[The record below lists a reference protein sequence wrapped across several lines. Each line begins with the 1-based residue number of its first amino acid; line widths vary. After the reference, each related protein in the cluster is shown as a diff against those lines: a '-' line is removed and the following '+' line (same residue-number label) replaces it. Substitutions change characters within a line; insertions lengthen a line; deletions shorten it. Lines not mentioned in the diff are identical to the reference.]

1 MTIHINLKKAVIVVL
16 TVILIIALTVTLS
29 SNVSAEEKSVNAVE
43 DYFKLENVK
52 YTNVSVQNG
61 RMYVEL
67 QSNDKNRCTLEDV
80 KAIEAVYEAI
90 HAKKVDGIVNLVE
103 IVVKTPEGKIL
114 SDETVNVSSTI
125 VEKTDQAIIDDVT
138 VLTKNSFDSVNSVKL
153 ESYLDGTKK
162 NIVIKVTDESD
173 DHTSN
178 ADGLYRQILNYQK
191 QFKAIDKCEIYVEDI
206 NGECLY
212 YITGELE
219 YGDMLA
225 WVSEKSEESFV
236 NSHGPREE

>member
-1 MTIHINLKKAVIVVL
+1 MTIHKNLKKAAIVVL
-16 TVILIIALTVTLS
+16 TLFLIITLTITLS
-29 SNVSAEEKSVNAVE
+29 SNVSAEEKTVNAVE
-43 DYFKLENVK
+43 DYFKSENVN
-52 YTNVSVQNG
+52 YTNISVQKG

-67 QSNDKNRCTLEDV
+67 QSNDKTRCTLEDV

-90 HAKKVDGIVNLVE
+90 HAKKVKGNVNIVE
-103 IVVKTPEGKIL
+103 IVVKTSEGKIL
-114 SDETVNVSSTI
+114 SDETVNVNSTI
-125 VEKTDQAIIDDVT
+125 VEKTNKAIIDDVT
-138 VLTKNSFDSVNSVKL
+138 ALTKNSFDSVNSVKL